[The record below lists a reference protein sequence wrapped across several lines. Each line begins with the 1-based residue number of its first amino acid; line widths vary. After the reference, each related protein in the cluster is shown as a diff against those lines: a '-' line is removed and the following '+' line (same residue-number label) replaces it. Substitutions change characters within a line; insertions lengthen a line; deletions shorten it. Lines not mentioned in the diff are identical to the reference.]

1 MILVTIGPDIWAGAS
16 YPNVLATFQV
26 GRSEMVHYL
35 HTQLPPI
42 FGEGRGEKR
51 EAVPMIFLYSYALC
65 TPRSH
70 YTAFWPCYSFEN
82 RKPWELLCL

>member
-51 EAVPMIFLYSYALC
+51 EAVPMIFLYSYALWVVNVSEKV
-65 TPRSH
+65 TMKIFLQI
-70 YTAFWPCYSFEN
+70 AA
-82 RKPWELLCL
+82 

>member
-51 EAVPMIFLYSYALC
+51 EAVPMIFLDSSTLC
-65 TPRSH
+65 PVGLIGSSITQSQNMARL
-70 YTAFWPCYSFEN
+70 
-82 RKPWELLCL
+82 K

>member
-51 EAVPMIFLYSYALC
+51 EAVPMIFLDSSPVCHVSLVVLVGYLGYL
-65 TPRSH
+65 T
-70 YTAFWPCYSFEN
+70 
-82 RKPWELLCL
+82 